1 MSTLK
6 ITLLQQPL
14 VWRDGEANLR
24 HFDEQLAPLTGRDLI
39 VLPEMFTTG
48 FAMDAGESALPE
60 QQVIAWLHGWA
71 SKSNAL
77 VGGSV
82 ALKTAEGAVN
92 RFLLVEPNGRVH
104 AYDKRH
110 LFRMAGEHLHYRAG
124 KNARFSNGAA
134 GAFCRRSVT
143 TCASRCGPAT
153 SRITI
158 WRCTSP
164 TGRRRAANIGK
175 RCWPRAPLR
184 IRSTWPAATALA
196 KTATG

>member
-6 ITLLQQPL
+6 ITLLQHPL

-24 HFDEQLAPLTGRDLI
+24 HFDTLLAPLSGRDLI

-60 QQVIAWLHGWA
+60 QQVIDWLHGWA

-110 LFRMAGEHLHYRAG
+110 LFRMAGEQCIIRRANG
-124 KNARFSNGAA
+124 VKFSNGAA
-134 GAFCRRSVT
+134 GGFCRRFVMT
-143 TCASRCGPAT
+143 YASQSGLAINK
-153 SRITI
+153 ITI

-164 TGRRRAANIGK
+164 TGRHRAANTGK
-175 RCWPRAPLR
+175 PCWQHAPLKTR
-184 IRSTWPAATALA
+184 CTWLAAIVWA
-196 KTATG
+196 KTAMG